1 MSIDDRILSRG
12 VDHGGHGGS
21 VAEHGVPAGEHE
33 ATGAHGAHGGHGG
46 HGGGEHGGHG
56 GHGGGH
62 GDHAAMFRRRFWWS
76 LLLSLPIV
84 VTAHMIQDWFGY
96 HLDFPGD
103 GLVGPVLGTVV
114 FVYGG
119 WPFLTGGVAEARSRQ
134 PGMMLLI
141 AMAITVA
148 FGASAATSLDLFDLD
163 FWWELAALISIMLL
177 GHWQEMKAIG
187 QARGALAALAALLP
201 DRAERVGPDGDVEK
215 VPLEALAEGDVVLV
229 RSGGRVPADGEIV
242 EGQAEVDE
250 SMVTGESRPV
260 AKGAGD
266 AVVAGTVATDSAIRV
281 RVRAVGDDTALAG
294 IQRLVAEA
302 QDSRSRAQALA
313 DRFAALL
320 FYVAAGAGVATFATW
335 AALGDADN
343 AVVRT
348 VTVLVI
354 ACPHALGLAIPL
366 VISLSTALSARAG
379 ILVKDRLA
387 LERMRT
393 VDAVLFDKTG
403 TLTKGAH
410 AVTGVAGAGLSED
423 EVLSLAGAVEADSEH
438 PLARAIVAAAD
449 ERTGRARA
457 SEFRSM
463 TGRGVEATV
472 DGQRHAVGGPAL
484 LRERALEVPAELAG
498 PVAEWQRRGAAVLY
512 VVRDSGV
519 VGALSLEDE
528 IRPEARQAVAD
539 LKAAGKRVVLITGD
553 ARQVADAVASEL
565 GMDEVFAEV
574 LPEDKDRVVSELQE
588 RGLSVAMVG
597 DGVNDAP
604 ALARADVGLAIGAGT
619 DVAIESAGV
628 VLASSDARGVT
639 SVIELSHASYRKMLQ
654 NLAWAAGYNVVA
666 IPLAA
671 GVISWAGVDLP
682 PAVGAVLMSA
692 STVVV
697 ALNAQLLRR
706 VDLRPRP
713 VSATETPAAATGARG
728 RRRGLGA
735 GGRRAAL
742 GLGLASLVLAAGLFV
757 GSTVGDDGDHGGAT
771 PEQGAATVQGL
782 RSSEAGYTLEV
793 LTPSVAPEASEL
805 RFRIVGPRGVVGAF
819 RDRHERPLHL
829 ILVSRDL
836 GVFRHVHPSLGGDG
850 VWRVGLDPLPPGPY
864 RAFADF
870 AAADGPELT
879 LGHEVTVT
887 GEQAARPL
895 AAPSS
900 TAVVDGYEVELTGAP
915 RAAGEGQVTLTVRRD
930 GRPVAD
936 LEPYLGARGHLV
948 AIRASDL
955 AYLHVH
961 PMEDGVEP
969 GQVPFAVEAPSA
981 GTYRLFF
988 DFSHQGTVRTATFT
1002 VEVGS
1007 AHGGTPTTAGHDD
1020 SH

>member
-1 MSIDDRILSRG
+1 MYGTKHMADGHRADPAAPPAMPA
-12 VDHGGHGGS
+12 DGHGGN
-21 VAEHGVPAGEHE
+21 
-33 ATGAHGAHGGHGG
+33 AHGAHAGPMSAAH
-46 HGGGEHGGHG
+46 HEARSEHGGHSQ
-56 GHGGGH
+56 HGGGH

-76 LLLSLPIV
+76 LLLSLPII

-96 HLDFPGD
+96 RLDFPGD
-103 GLVGPVLGTVV
+103 GLVGPVLGTIV
-114 FVYGG
+114 FLYGG

-148 FGASAATSLDLFDLD
+148 FTASAATSLDLLDLD
-163 FWWELAALISIMLL
+163 FWWELAALITIMLL

-187 QARGALAALAALLP
+187 QARGALAALAELLP
-201 DRAERVGPDGDVEK
+201 DEAERVGADGAVEK
-215 VPLEALAEGDVVLV
+215 VSLDQLAEGDVVLV
-229 RSGGRVPADGEIV
+229 RSGARVPADGEIV
-242 EGQAEVDE
+242 EGQAELDE

-260 AKGAGD
+260 AKGPGD
-266 AVVAGTVATDSAIRV
+266 GVVAGTVATDSSIRV
-281 RVRAVGDDTALAG
+281 RVKAVGADTALAG

-302 QDSRSRAQALA
+302 QASRSRAQALA

-320 FYVAAGAGVATFATW
+320 FYVAAGAGVLTFVAW
-335 AALGDADN
+335 AALGDIDN

-366 VISLSTALSARAG
+366 VISLSTSLSARAG

-410 AVTGVAGAGLSED
+410 VVTGVAGATLDED
-423 EVLSLAGAVEADSEH
+423 EVLRLAGAVEADSEH
-438 PLARAIVAAAD
+438 PLARAIVSAA
-449 ERTGRARA
+449 RKRGGHARA
-457 SEFRSM
+457 SDFRSI

-472 DGQRHAVGGPAL
+472 EGQRYAVGGPAL
-484 LRERALEVPAELAG
+484 LRERNLDAGPELADV
-498 PVAEWQRRGAAVLY
+498 VAEWKGRGAAVLY
-512 VVRDSGV
+512 LARGDEV
-519 VGALSLEDE
+519 VGALALEDE

-539 LKAAGKRVVLITGD
+539 LKAQGKRVVLITGD
-553 ARQVADAVASEL
+553 ARQVADAVAAEL
-565 GMDEVFAEV
+565 GVDEVFAEV
-574 LPEDKDRVVSELQE
+574 LPEDKDRVVSRLQE

-628 VLASSDARGVT
+628 VLASSDPRGVS
-639 SVIELSHASYRKMLQ
+639 SVIKLSRASYRKMLQ
-654 NLAWAAGYNVVA
+654 NLTWAAGYNVVA
-666 IPLAA
+666 IPLAGGA
-671 GVISWAGVDLP
+671 LAWAGITLP

-713 VSATETPAAATGARG
+713 VSGADRG
-728 RRRGLGA
+728 GGQGPRRRSGVRVTAGVAGLA
-735 GGRRAAL
+735 LVLGGAAL
-742 GLGLASLVLAAGLFV
+742 AGRNLGSERDKDEVAVTGL
-757 GSTVGDDGDHGGAT
+757 T
-771 PEQGAATVQGL
+771 
-782 RSSEAGYTLEV
+782 SSEQGYTLEL
-793 LTPSVAPEASEL
+793 LTPSLSPGEPGEL
-805 RFRIVGPRGVVGAF
+805 RFRIVGPDDRPVTSY

-836 GVFRHVHPSLGGDG
+836 GTFRHVHPGLGADAIWT
-850 VWRVGLDPLPPGPY
+850 VALEPLDAGRY

-870 AAADGPELT
+870 AAVDGPELT
-879 LGHEVTVT
+879 LGHDVTV
-887 GEQAARPL
+887 GEERARRPL
-895 AAPSS
+895 PPA
-900 TAVVDGYEVELTGAP
+900 TANVEVDGYQVELTGTP
-915 RAAGEGQVTLTVRRD
+915 AAGGEGEVTLTVRRD
-930 GRPVAD
+930 GQAVAD
-936 LEPYLGARGHLV
+936 LDPYLGALGHLV

-961 PMEDGVEP
+961 PLEGRGGL
-969 GQVPFAVEAPSA
+969 GQVTFAVEAPSA

-988 DFSHQGTVRTATFT
+988 DFSHGGVVRTADFT
-1002 VEVGS
+1002 VDVATTQSS
-1007 AHGGTPTTAGHDD
+1007 APTTGAHQGGH
-1020 SH
+1020 